1 MMQQL
6 TTYTAKSRLNGFVMV
21 FRYHLEGN
29 LQSFEI
35 LEGTLLKKQIDW
47 FFSSGNF
54 PYYESM
60 IKSWLKGDMR
70 KHFEIVIGEPDLSF
84 EAFWELYGHKT
95 RKKETQDHWEKKMDA
110 AERIK
115 TFMGL
120 KKYNNHLRLNTW
132 KNKVDPIRYL
142 KHKRYED
149 EF

>member
-54 PYYESM
+54 PYDDS
-60 IKSWLKGDMR
+60 
-70 KHFEIVIGEPDLSF
+70 FVLSL
-84 EAFWELYGHKT
+84 W
-95 RKKETQDHWEKKMDA
+95 DA
-110 AERIK
+110 
-115 TFMGL
+115 MQL
-120 KKYNNHLRLNTW
+120 
-132 KNKVDPIRYL
+132 
-142 KHKRYED
+142 
-149 EF
+149 